1 MNCTWIYRETL
12 FSISC
17 YLLSE
22 ALSPPFS
29 SEWSISDANM
39 EKKNT
44 WNASQLPCASKRN
57 RALNASK
64 PEIWGGQRCKTK
76 VFSKKTWLPFDDQK
90 TTKFCKAIILQL
102 KKKKDTK
109 QNTPTRNLSAM
120 QQTQEM
126 WVWSL
131 GQEDPLDGDMA
142 THSSILAC
150 KVQWT
155 EKPGR
160 LQFMG
165 LQRVGHNWVTKHSPR
180 LRASLVTQQG
190 HLLYDRSKNRPVIQ
204 EMWFW
209 SLG

>member
-102 KKKKDTK
+102 KKKKRHKTEHAY
-109 QNTPTRNLSAM
+109 QEFVCNATNTRDVGLIPGSGRSPGWGYGNPLQYSCLQSPMDREAWQATVHGVAESWTQLS
-120 QQTQEM
+120 
-126 WVWSL
+126 
-131 GQEDPLDGDMA
+131 D
-142 THSSILAC
+142 
-150 KVQWT
+150 
-155 EKPGR
+155 
-160 LQFMG
+160 
-165 LQRVGHNWVTKHSPR
+165 
-180 LRASLVTQQG
+180 
-190 HLLYDRSKNRPVIQ
+190 
-204 EMWFW
+204 
-209 SLG
+209 